1 MFGRNMKWILLAS
14 LLANALLIGFIA
26 AHAGRGKHPM
36 APIAMS
42 NSAGMEKER
51 GERGK
56 SDDATRA
63 ALRAALDSE
72 RPAMETAAQKIRDA
86 RKKGAERIQAES
98 LDMVALDEALIELR
112 AGRAEQ
118 LEAFHR
124 AIRTAATTLNADQR
138 ARLARLL
145 DRVPGQ
151 RFARDKQNGSE
162 RPPGSAP
169 R

>member
-14 LLANALLIGFIA
+14 LLANALLVGFIA

-42 NSAGMEKER
+42 NSAEKER
-51 GERGK
+51 GARGK

-72 RPAMETAAQKIRDA
+72 RPAMETAGQKIRDA
-86 RKKGAERIQAES
+86 RKKGAELIQAEL
-98 LDMVALDEALIELR
+98 LDMVALDEALVELR

-138 ARLARLL
+138 AKLARLL

-151 RFARDKQNGSE
+151 RAARDKPQGSE
-162 RPPGSAP
+162 RPAGPAP

>member
-1 MFGRNMKWILLAS
+1 MFERNMKWILLAS

-42 NSAGMEKER
+42 NSAEKER

-72 RPAMETAAQKIRDA
+72 RPAMETAGQKIRDA
-86 RKKGAERIQAES
+86 RKKGAELIQAES
-98 LDMVALDEALIELR
+98 LDMAALDEALVELR

-138 ARLARLL
+138 AKLARLL

-151 RFARDKQNGSE
+151 RAARDKPQGSE
-162 RPPGSAP
+162 RPAGSAP